1 MNVEKEFFV
10 EVMPEGSL
18 EVLSRQEVER
28 LCVTGEGSLQAL
40 LRQCALA
47 VLNWGSETDSTTEV
61 LEAYSDFELRI
72 LRQDHGVTLGLK
84 NAPASAFVDGQ
95 MVRGIRELLF
105 AVLRDIVFVDEV
117 RALQQPGEVNGP
129 DTTDLVFDILRNAN
143 TLRYGHDPDI
153 VVCWGGHAIEREEYD
168 YTKVVGYELGL
179 RGLNVCTGCGPGA
192 MKGPMK
198 GATIG
203 HSKQR
208 KRGGRYIGLTEP
220 GIIAAEPPNPIVNE
234 LVVLPDMEKR
244 LEAFVRIA
252 HSIVVFPGGVGTLE
266 EILYLLGIMLHP
278 DNAAVPLPLILTG
291 PESSRDYFAMVDE
304 FIITT
309 LGPEAGT
316 HYEICVGD
324 PAAVARRVR
333 DGIQDVLRYRH
344 DHRDAYFF
352 NWQLRIEPEFQKP
365 FHATHANMAA
375 LQIDPAMQ
383 PHVLAANLRRAF
395 SGIVAGNIREE
406 GIRAI
411 AEHGPFEIRGD
422 KGIMARLDKLLATCV
437 AQGRMRLHG
446 KPYEPCYSVVS

>member
-324 PAAVARRVR
+324 SPAGCVTEFRMCCATGMIIAMPTFSTGSCASSLSSRNLSMQRTPIWRRCR
-333 DGIQDVLRYRH
+333 
-344 DHRDAYFF
+344 
-352 NWQLRIEPEFQKP
+352 
-365 FHATHANMAA
+365 
-375 LQIDPAMQ
+375 
-383 PHVLAANLRRAF
+383 
-395 SGIVAGNIREE
+395 
-406 GIRAI
+406 
-411 AEHGPFEIRGD
+411 
-422 KGIMARLDKLLATCV
+422 
-437 AQGRMRLHG
+437 
-446 KPYEPCYSVVS
+446 